1 MAQNVETLK
10 QEDYLKSDNDRLAGG
25 AANDIANM
33 GDPDDMM
40 LALMGVLTDTEV
52 APSVG
57 RYYTFIYKADTPEIL
72 YDQFPLIACVGV
84 YPWGFRGLNYHW
96 GEFRNYTWE
105 ELQSFLYLIYPNELE
120 EARSIPY
127 QKFVLN
133 N

>member
-33 GDPDDMM
+33 GDADDMM
-40 LALMGVLTDTEV
+40 TALLEVLDEFEV

-57 RYYTFIYKADTPEIL
+57 RYYTFIYKAKTKEIR
-72 YDQFPLIACVGV
+72 YDEFPLIACVGV

-96 GEFRNYTWE
+96 GDFHNYTWE
-105 ELQSFLYLIYPNELE
+105 ELGSYLYLIYPNELE

>member
-1 MAQNVETLK
+1 MANVETLK

-40 LALMGVLTDTEV
+40 FALMGVLTDTEV

>member
-1 MAQNVETLK
+1 MANVETLK

-52 APSVG
+52 APTVG

>member
-1 MAQNVETLK
+1 MANVETLK

-52 APSVG
+52 APTVG
-57 RYYTFIYKADTPEIL
+57 RYYTFIYKAETPEIL
-72 YDQFPLIACVGV
+72 YDQFPLIACVNV
-84 YPWGFRGLNYHW
+84 FPWGFRGLNYHW

-105 ELQSFLYLIYPNELE
+105 ELQSLLYVIYPNELE

>member
-1 MAQNVETLK
+1 MANVETLK

-25 AANDIANM
+25 AANNIANM

-52 APSVG
+52 APTVG
-57 RYYTFIYKADTPEIL
+57 RYYTFIYKAETPEIL
-72 YDQFPLIACVGV
+72 YDQFPLIACIGV

-105 ELQSFLYLIYPNELE
+105 ELQSLLYVIYPNELE

>member
-1 MAQNVETLK
+1 MANVETLK

>member
-1 MAQNVETLK
+1 MANVETLK

-33 GDPDDMM
+33 GDADDMM

>member
-1 MAQNVETLK
+1 MANVETLN

-25 AANDIANM
+25 AANKIANM
-33 GDPDDMM
+33 GDADDMM

-52 APSVG
+52 APTVG
-57 RYYTFIYKADTPEIL
+57 RYYTFIYKAETPEIL

>member
-25 AANDIANM
+25 AANEIANM

-40 LALMGVLTDTEV
+40 TALLEVLDEFEV

-57 RYYTFIYKADTPEIL
+57 RYYTFIYKAKTKKIQ
-72 YDQFPLIACVGV
+72 YDEFPLIACVGV

-96 GEFRNYTWE
+96 GEFKNYTWE
-105 ELQSFLYLIYPNELE
+105 ELGSYLYLIYPNELE

-127 QKFVLN
+127 QKIVLN

>member
-1 MAQNVETLK
+1 MANVENLK

-52 APSVG
+52 APTVG
-57 RYYTFIYKADTPEIL
+57 RYYTFIYKAETPEIL

-105 ELQSFLYLIYPNELE
+105 ELQSLLYVIYPNELE

>member
-1 MAQNVETLK
+1 MANVETLK

-33 GDPDDMM
+33 SDPDDMM

>member
-1 MAQNVETLK
+1 MTNVETLK

>member
-1 MAQNVETLK
+1 MANVETLK

-33 GDPDDMM
+33 GDADDMM

-52 APSVG
+52 APTVG
-57 RYYTFIYKADTPEIL
+57 RYYTFIYKAETPEIL
-72 YDQFPLIACVGV
+72 YDQFPLIACVNV
-84 YPWGFRGLNYHW
+84 FPWGFRGLNYHW
-96 GEFRNYTWE
+96 GKFRNYTWE
-105 ELQSFLYLIYPNELE
+105 ELQSLLYVIYPNELE

>member
-1 MAQNVETLK
+1 MANVETLK

-25 AANDIANM
+25 AANKIANM
-33 GDPDDMM
+33 GDADDMM

-52 APSVG
+52 APTVG
-57 RYYTFIYKADTPEIL
+57 RYYTFIYKAETPEIL
-72 YDQFPLIACVGV
+72 YDQFPLIACIGV

-105 ELQSFLYLIYPNELE
+105 ELQSLLYVIYPNELE

>member
-33 GDPDDMM
+33 GDEDGMF
-40 LALMGVLTDTEV
+40 LALMEVLDEFEV

-57 RYYTFIYKADTPEIL
+57 RYYTFIYNAKTKGIQ
-72 YDQFPLIACVGV
+72 YDEFPLIACIGV

-96 GEFRNYTWE
+96 GEFKNYTWE
-105 ELQSFLYLIYPNELE
+105 ELGSALYLIYPNELE

>member
-1 MAQNVETLK
+1 MANVEDLK

-33 GDPDDMM
+33 GDADDMM

-52 APSVG
+52 APTVG
-57 RYYTFIYKADTPEIL
+57 RYYTFIYKAETPEIL
-72 YDQFPLIACVGV
+72 YDQFPLIACVNV
-84 YPWGFRGLNYHW
+84 FPWGFRGLNYHW

-105 ELQSFLYLIYPNELE
+105 ELQSLLYVIYPNELE